1 MNTLRACRAQLLP
14 FSLRLRSVLDYAKQA
29 LVPQCLEPGSVSM
42 GENLQ
47 LFNPFLPSFLL
58 EILPAHRERLLTIAP
73 FLPFNF
79 KGVPPVV
86 LDDKLSLQGFGKAF
100 RFVTYNLKDLN
111 I

>member
-1 MNTLRACRAQLLP
+1 
-14 FSLRLRSVLDYAKQA
+14 
-29 LVPQCLEPGSVSM
+29 M